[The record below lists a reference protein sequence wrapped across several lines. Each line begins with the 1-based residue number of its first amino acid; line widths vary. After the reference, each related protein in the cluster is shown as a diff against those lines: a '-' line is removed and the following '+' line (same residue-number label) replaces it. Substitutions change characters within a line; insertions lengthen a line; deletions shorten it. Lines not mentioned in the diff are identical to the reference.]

1 MENSLSLYSVNR
13 NKESFGDVD
22 MGRLMVRGEGKA
34 KAFHGI
40 LNQEA
45 GSESVAVPIFLLE
58 MEDLYIICQ
67 CGDLYYLLTHIL
79 RGAGFFFVLISAA
92 IFKTT
97 FLPVLHYRFKKTAY
111 GNISGLFF
119 KKRTTLLTGV
129 FEFFKK
135 KKKGK
140 NMYVQCKD

>member
-40 LNQEA
+40 LIREA

-58 MEDLYIICQ
+58 MEDLPVW
-67 CGDLYYLLTHIL
+67 
-79 RGAGFFFVLISAA
+79 RFVLFINPHS
-92 IFKTT
+92 KRSWL
-97 FLPVLHYRFKKTAY
+97 FLCSYFCCHIQ
-111 GNISGLFF
+111 NNFF
-119 KKRTTLLTGV
+119 TCVTL
-129 FEFFKK
+129 
-135 KKKGK
+135 
-140 NMYVQCKD
+140 

>member
-1 MENSLSLYSVNR
+1 
-13 NKESFGDVD
+13 

-40 LNQEA
+40 LNWEA
-45 GSESVAVPIFLLE
+45 GSESVEVPIFLLE

-92 IFKTT
+92 IFKTA
-97 FLPVLHYRFKKTAY
+97 FLPVLHYRFKKTAH
-111 GNISGLFF
+111 GNISGLFLREELPYLRVF
-119 KKRTTLLTGV
+119 VSSLKR
-129 FEFFKK
+129 

>member
-40 LNQEA
+40 LNREA

-135 KKKGK
+135 KKKR
-140 NMYVQCKD
+140 